1 MGKITKEE
9 VLKLAKLSKL
19 SLDDEQSEKFRNELE
34 SLLNYIDQLQSVDT
48 TGLEPTNQ
56 VTGLTNV
63 TREDEIKPGVS
74 QKELLKNAPATENN
88 QIKVRRIIE

>member
-19 SLDDEQSEKFRNELE
+19 SLSDDQLEKFRSELE
-34 SLLNYIDQLQSVDT
+34 SLLTYVDQLQSVDT
-48 TGLEPTNQ
+48 EGLQPTNQ

-63 TREDEIKPGVS
+63 MREDIVVENVS
-74 QKELLKNAPATENN
+74 QKELLKNAPAT
-88 QIKVRRIIE
+88 QDDLIKVHRVLE